1 MTATVGAG
9 ARGPRSASTT
19 PDADDGPDGIE
30 VAGEPE
36 TRRGRGPA
44 RRIVARY
51 VHHPLLDVAV
61 AFCWIPFA
69 TAAHVLQDRGD
80 TQLLAVF
87 ISGVFLLSFAHQ
99 PLTVALVYGDPD
111 QFRLKRAIFT
121 WSPFLFVVAVVAGF
135 HISLALVAVIG
146 GLWNAE
152 HTLMQRYGITRI
164 YGRKVGQDDGGIEK
178 AMLFSWLILALVWVG
193 ADTATPG
200 RIAAVNL
207 GQNNTL
213 ALEFLTR
220 LQAAAAF
227 LVVPL
232 AVVVAGL
239 VGLWAYR
246 EIRRPQLNAAKWMY
260 LGSTAVLLALAVVD
274 PLAAIMGYVGAHA
287 VEYFVIVHQS
297 LGRRYARVGP
307 GAATGSPAGGSPAA
321 GDGGLLGRVVRAR
334 TGRLGFLAG
343 YVALVLIAITVLG
356 RLQSPLAYTV
366 VFFTL
371 GGMHVFYDGFIWK
384 LRRPE
389 VAHSLAVPTAAP

>member
-1 MTATVGAG
+1 MTATVG
-9 ARGPRSASTT
+9 
-19 PDADDGPDGIE
+19 PDARERQVDPSTAIVGAADPSAVATGP
-30 VAGEPE
+30 EPS
-36 TRRGRGPA
+36 
-44 RRIVARY
+44 RIVTRF
-51 VHHPLLDVAV
+51 VHHPVLDVVV

-69 TAAHVLQDRGD
+69 VAAHVLQTRGD
-80 TQLLAVF
+80 TGMLALF

-121 WSPFLFVVAVVAGF
+121 WSPIIFVVAVVAGF
-135 HISLALVAVIG
+135 YISLALVAVIG

-200 RIAAVNL
+200 RIASVNL
-207 GQNNTL
+207 GQNNRL
-213 ALEFLTR
+213 ALEFLTS
-220 LQAAAAF
+220 LQGAAALL
-227 LVVPL
+227 LVPTAL
-232 AVVVAGL
+232 VATGL
-239 VGLWAYR
+239 VAVWAFR
-246 EIRRPQLNAAKWMY
+246 EVRRPQLNAAKWMY
-260 LGSTAVLLALAVVD
+260 LGSTAVLLSLAVVD
-274 PLAAIMGYVGAHA
+274 PLAAIMGYVGSHA
-287 VEYFVIVHQS
+287 VEYFVIVNQS
-297 LGRRYARVGP
+297 LGRRYTTG
-307 GAATGSPAGGSPAA
+307 GAGAGASVTGAGS
-321 GDGGLLGRVVRAR
+321 GGVLGRAVRAR

-343 YVALVLIAITVLG
+343 YVGLVVVAITVLG

-389 VAHSLAVPTAAP
+389 VAQSLAVPSAASAP

>member
-1 MTATVGAG
+1 MTATVGTG
-9 ARGPRSASTT
+9 AHGPRPATAA
-19 PDADDGPDGIE
+19 PEAHGGPDGI
-30 VAGEPE
+30 AGVGEAE
-36 TRRGRGPA
+36 ASRDGRPA

-51 VHHPLLDVAV
+51 VHHPVLDVAV

-69 TAAHVLQDRGD
+69 VAAHALQDRGD
-80 TQLLAVF
+80 TQLLALF

-121 WSPFLFVVAVVAGF
+121 WSPLVFVVAVVAGF
-135 HISLALVAVIG
+135 YVSLVLVAVIG

-178 AMLFSWLILALVWVG
+178 AMLFSWLVLALVWVA

-207 GQNNTL
+207 GQNNRM
-213 ALEFLTR
+213 ALEVLTS
-220 LQAAAAF
+220 LQSFAA
-227 LVVPL
+227 LLLVPL
-232 AVVVAGL
+232 ALGAVVLLGV
-239 VGLWAYR
+239 WAAR
-246 EIRRPQLNAAKWMY
+246 EVRRPQLNAAKWMY
-260 LGSTAVLLALAVVD
+260 LGSTAVLLSLAVVD
-274 PLAAIMGYVGAHA
+274 PLAAIMGYVGSHA

-297 LGRRYARVGP
+297 LGRRYAPLEP
-307 GAATGSPAGGSPAA
+307 GAAPTGDATGG
-321 GDGGLLGRVVRAR
+321 GGILGRVVRAR
-334 TGRLGFLAG
+334 TGRIGFLAA
-343 YVALVLIAITVLG
+343 YVALVILAITVLG

-389 VAHSLAVPTAAP
+389 VAQSLAVPTAAG